1 MYLQV
6 AVSVCF
12 SAKKPVGRPRKGAA
26 EPKTPTKKEKPAP
39 VKRGKK
45 TEGSTS
51 SSAEPAPKRS
61 KQSKKKPSAKV
72 EPKPSQPAVEPSII
86 VISDDDVEKAVGLEA
101 LENRLFSR
109 AGASTSEPPGDSLS
123 DSQEEEEDDDADEG
137 EWATGEEEEE
147 IF

>member
-1 MYLQV
+1 M
-6 AVSVCF
+6 SDCF

-26 EPKTPTKKEKPAP
+26 EPKNQVKKEKPVP

-45 TEGSTS
+45 SEGSTS
-51 SSAEPAPKRS
+51 SSSEPAPKRP
-61 KQSKKKPSAKV
+61 KQSKRKPAVKV
-72 EPKPSQPAVEPSII
+72 EPKTSQPEVEPPIV

-101 LENRLFSR
+101 LESRLFSR

-123 DSQEEEEDDDADEG
+123 DSQEEEEDDDDADEG